1 MMDIDEPQQPLE
13 QKALEFKSRL
23 VAKTVD
29 AKELTN
35 RLKVLKMK
43 LCLLYLTQKN
53 KIKKKLI

>member
-1 MMDIDEPQQPLE
+1 MDIDEPQQPLE

-35 RLKVLKMK
+35 RLKVHKMN
-43 LCLLYLTQKN
+43 LCLLYLTPKKN
-53 KIKKKLI
+53 NDNKES